1 MIAKVELELNIIGPN
16 VFLNFWDYIA
26 GQDVVCEINGDQMT
40 VNGKPI
46 TIKQFVAMVKRR
58 VKGAR

>member
-1 MIAKVELELNIIGPN
+1 MKVALELNIIGPN
-16 VFLNFWDYIA
+16 VFLNFWDAEA
-26 GQDVVCEINGDQMT
+26 GRDVCCEICGDQMT